1 MEVMITQHDNGASH
15 IAVEGGN
22 TTITNVAGL
31 SVMIGGVQVDI
42 TDLVKKHICKLGIN
56 DKMAADIPLLPWR
69 LVMKIRKD
77 ATDSSYFTY
86 LEDHKRKFDRTLK
99 IIKEQENTWMDYAI
113 NFNST
118 LSRTRY
124 QGTFVAHNW
133 HDFIPTGP
141 YRDDWS
147 RTNLNFGELV
157 DFIMFNGANY
167 FRKGP
172 PNHCIGWFLNLSDDD
187 IKYLDRFY
195 VDDDDKYSAYFEKIY
210 NNHISPSI
218 IYRRKECNM
227 KFEC

>member
-31 SVMIGGVQVDI
+31 SVMIGGVQVDV

-56 DKMAADIPLLPWR
+56 DKMEADMPLLPWR

-99 IIKEQENTWMDYAI
+99 LIKEQVHNWMNYAM
-113 NFNST
+113 NFSLGNI
-118 LSRTRY
+118 RY
-124 QGTFVAHNW
+124 QGAFVL
-133 HDFIPTGP
+133 HDL
-141 YRDDWS
+141 D
-147 RTNLNFGELV
+147 NFYQIINYGELV
-157 DFIMFNGANY
+157 DFIMFDRANY
-167 FRKGP
+167 FRRC
-172 PNHCIGWFLNLSDDD
+172 PNHCIGWFIHNDNQEELEYQDRFKLSDDE
-187 IKYLDRFY
+187 LG
-195 VDDDDKYSAYFEKIY
+195 KIY

-218 IYRRKECNM
+218 KCRGKECNM
-227 KFEC
+227 DFS